1 MARKYEYMSGK
12 FDKVAGKQAV
22 LSGQC
27 TPSLHA
33 ISRCGAG
40 ATPGEQHITNHY
52 STTSL
57 GNGLALLQR

>member
-40 ATPGEQHITNHY
+40 ATPGD
-52 STTSL
+52 ST
-57 GNGLALLQR
+57 